1 MKVLIPIVIGL
12 LVVGCGGSKEKVAPK
27 SQAKTDATP
36 KAKAKPKAD
45 AKKTEPPKS
54 TPEKRIV
61 DPILEEAIWDQLR
74 ADYRE
79 GMDALRDPGLS
90 EEKRNDLDIQTEAIR
105 EKLKQ
110 PTGELTKADLEK
122 VAKLNLSSKKL
133 TGVPKELEKLTQL
146 ERLNLGG
153 NQLTNLKRL
162 EKFTQLEWLNL
173 GGNQLTNVKGLEN
186 LTQLTVLHLT
196 GNQLTNLKG
205 LEKLTQL
212 TELHLDDNKLTDV
225 TGLEN
230 LTQLTFLTL
239 GSNQPTSVKGL
250 EKLTQ
255 LETLWLYGNQLT
267 DVKSLEKL
275 TQLEDLYLRDNP
287 DLTKAQIA
295 ELQKALPKC
304 KIHIITTK

>member
-1 MKVLIPIVIGL
+1 MKVLIPILIGL

-79 GMDALRDPGLS
+79 GMDALGDLGLS
-90 EEKRNDLDIQTEAIR
+90 EEKRNDLHTQTEAIR

-122 VAKLNLSSKKL
+122 VTKLNLSSKKL
-133 TGVPKELEKLTQL
+133 TGVPKGMEKLTKL
-146 ERLNLGG
+146 TSLILHSNK
-153 NQLTNLKRL
+153 LTNL
-162 EKFTQLEWLNL
+162 
-173 GGNQLTNVKGLEN
+173 KGLEN
-186 LTQLTVLHLT
+186 LTQLKDLVLNI
-196 GNQLTNLKG
+196 NQLTDVKELENLTHLTMLYLESNQLAELPKGLKKLTQLTELALGYNKLTDVTGLEKLTKLEYLFLYRNDLTNVKG

-212 TELHLDDNKLTDV
+212 TEL
-225 TGLEN
+225 
-230 LTQLTFLTL
+230 
-239 GSNQPTSVKGL
+239 
-250 EKLTQ
+250 
-255 LETLWLYGNQLT
+255 
-267 DVKSLEKL
+267 SLE
-275 TQLEDLYLRDNP
+275 DNP
-287 DLTKAQIA
+287 ALTKAQIA
-295 ELQKALPKC
+295 ELKKALPKC
-304 KIHIITTK
+304 DISSNPKK